1 MWKIKGGGFTLVE
14 LIVTMMI
21 IGILAITAIPRF
33 SGSSATD
40 QRGFYDETLA
50 ALRYAQKTA
59 IAQRRNVCITFGA
72 NSVSLSIASSSGG
85 SQPCTG
91 GSSAPL
97 SSLSGSGNFI
107 VTGRAG
113 TAFAS
118 TPASFQFD
126 AQGRPRT
133 AANVSIGPLAVQV
146 SGFPTSIT
154 IEQETGYVH
163 S

>member
-91 GSSAPL
+91 GSSTPL

-107 VTGRAG
+107 VTGRAD
-113 TAFAS
+113 TTNAT
-118 TPASFQFD
+118 TPTKNQID

-133 AANVSIGPLAVQV
+133 AANVS
-146 SGFPTSIT
+146 
-154 IEQETGYVH
+154 
-163 S
+163 

>member
-72 NSVSLSIASSSGG
+72 NSVSLSIASSSGD

-97 SSLSGSGNFI
+97 SSLSGSGIFKETEQTN
-107 VTGRAG
+107 T
-113 TAFAS
+113 TNTT
-118 TPASFQFD
+118 TPTRNQKET
-126 AQGRPRT
+126 QGRPR
-133 AANVSIGPLAVQV
+133 
-146 SGFPTSIT
+146 
-154 IEQETGYVH
+154 
-163 S
+163 

>member
-59 IAQRRNVCITFGA
+59 IAQRRNVCITLA
-72 NSVSLSIASSSGG
+72 SNSASLSIANNSGA
-85 SQPCTG
+85 SQTCTG
-91 GSSAPL
+91 VGSTAL
-97 SSLSGSGNFI
+97 ASLSGNGAFV
-107 VTGRAG
+107 VTGRN
-113 TAFAS
+113 S
-118 TPASFQFD
+118 TVFSPPPTSFQFD
-126 AQGRPRT
+126 EQGRPR
-133 AANVSIGPLAVQV
+133 NYS
-146 SGFPTSIT
+146 
-154 IEQETGYVH
+154 
-163 S
+163 

>member
-1 MWKIKGGGFTLVE
+1 MWKIKGGGFSLVV
-14 LIVTMMI
+14 LFVFLLI
-21 IGILAITAIPRF
+21 IGILAITAPPRPP
-33 SGSSATD
+33 GPPAPAP
-40 QRGFYDETLA
+40 RGFYDETLA

-118 TPASFQFD
+118 PPASFQFD

>member
-1 MWKIKGGGFTLVE
+1 MWKKKGGGITLVE
-14 LIVTMMI
+14 LIVTMKI

-85 SQPCTG
+85 SLPCSG
-91 GSSAPL
+91 GCCAPL
-97 SSLSGSGNFI
+97 SSLSGSGFFF
-107 VTGRAG
+107 VLGLVC
-113 TAFAS
+113 S
-118 TPASFQFD
+118 
-126 AQGRPRT
+126 
-133 AANVSIGPLAVQV
+133 V
-146 SGFPTSIT
+146 
-154 IEQETGYVH
+154 
-163 S
+163 